1 MRGGKRMVRKK
12 WKYFLI
18 SAALLTIIFV
28 SIERYD
34 NYIGQKVYQE
44 STQGLFATYEQL
56 DKTFLMFVQRNW
68 NALEDWCNYL
78 NYCAEEQD
86 KKEQNAEDGLGNFV
100 NDRKNWQYSDFYVFN
115 EDCEFW
121 TIDGRRGTA
130 EHVKD
135 AFKELYEKKGPI
147 VSSYVASDGETKI
160 VFAVPSDPIELN
172 NVTYTAF
179 AVSYDN
185 SVVEKIIGG
194 GVYNNKSDC
203 YIVDSDGTVLM
214 SLEPETQITD
224 DFDNI
229 FDFIQDKTQSYN
241 KDYLERMKKTVP
253 TKGKGSVSFKY
264 QKSEYYLVYQPVGID
279 DWSIVGIVEKSV
291 VDSGMRMVQGTTI
304 VLLCMM
310 ATCIMIGVVI
320 LMKQRADA
328 QLQKEADERIKAEK
342 KKEISDQLFWGISQ
356 IVDCFAIC
364 DLKNNRYE
372 YEDKRG
378 EYLYPKKGAYDQ
390 LIKEISDQ
398 YTILTDGENAK
409 FTNMLSDEHVRQLI
423 KEHKDSYCLEYCARD
438 KSRFFIMSVIPV
450 EWEGDTLTKIMI
462 VSQDMGQQHELENLA
477 NTDALTGLFNK
488 RYFEKMMEIRD
499 EKKKPYAL
507 FYMDLDLFK
516 PVNDTYGHEMGDK
529 VLKEVAKRLL
539 KCIRSNDY
547 AFRIGGD
554 EFMLILNGNLDAQIC
569 EKRIERI
576 KNLIGEPYEFDGHTI
591 KIGISCG
598 SAVYPDDADCA
609 ADIQKLADKRMYE
622 DKKINHAQR

>member
-1 MRGGKRMVRKK
+1 MRKK

-18 SAALLTIIFV
+18 SAALLAIIFV
-28 SIERYD
+28 SIERYN
-34 NYIGQKVYQE
+34 NYIGQKFYQE
-44 STQGLFATYEQL
+44 STQGLLSTYEQL
-56 DKTFLMFVQRNW
+56 DKTFLMFAQRNW
-68 NALEDWCNYL
+68 NALEDWGSYL
-78 NYCAEEQD
+78 NYCLEEQD
-86 KKEQNAEDGLGNFV
+86 KKEQDTQEDWSDFV
-100 NDRKNWQYSDFYVFN
+100 NNRKNWQYSDFYVFN
-115 EDCEFW
+115 EDSEYW

-130 EHVKD
+130 DHVKE
-135 AFKELYEKKGPI
+135 AFEDLYEENAPI

-160 VFAVPSDPIELN
+160 LFAVPSDPIELN
-172 NVTYTAF
+172 DVTYAAL
-179 AVSYDN
+179 AVTYDN
-185 SVVEKIIGG
+185 SVVKKLIGD

-203 YIVDSDGTVLM
+203 YIVDSDGTVIM
-214 SLEPETQITD
+214 SLEPETQFAE

-241 KDYLERMKKTVP
+241 KQYLEHMKKNVP
-253 TKGKGSVSFKY
+253 VKGTGSVSFKY
-264 QKSEYYLVYQPVGID
+264 QKSEYYLVYQPVGIK
-279 DWSIVGIVEKSV
+279 DWSIVGVVEKSV
-291 VDSGMRMVQGTTI
+291 VDSGMRTVQGTTI
-304 VLLCMM
+304 ALLSMM
-310 ATCIMIGVVI
+310 AICIMIGVVI
-320 LMKQRADA
+320 LMKQRANA
-328 QLQKEADERIKAEK
+328 QLKKEEDERIKAEK
-342 KKEISDQLFWGISQ
+342 KKEFSDQLFWGISQ

-364 DLKNNRYE
+364 DLKNNSYE
-372 YEDKRG
+372 YEEKRG

-390 LIKEISDQ
+390 FIKEISDQ
-398 YTILTDGENAK
+398 YTILTDGENSK
-409 FTNMLSDEHVRQLI
+409 FTNMLSAEHVRQMI
-423 KEHKDSYCLEYCARD
+423 KGQKDSYCLEYYARD
-438 KSRFFIMSVIPV
+438 KSRFYIMNVIPV
-450 EWEGDTLTKIMI
+450 EWEGDTLTKIML

-539 KCIRSNDY
+539 MCIRSNDY

-554 EFMLILNGNLDAQIC
+554 EFMLILKGKLDAQIC

-576 KNLIGEPYEFDGHTI
+576 KKLIGEPYEFDGYTI

-609 ADIQKLADKRMYE
+609 ADIQKIADKRMYE
-622 DKKINHAQR
+622 DKEINHAQR

>member
-1 MRGGKRMVRKK
+1 MRGGKRMIRKK

-135 AFKELYEKKGPI
+135 AFEALYEKKGPI

-229 FDFIQDKTQSYN
+229 FDFIQEKTQSYN
-241 KDYLERMKKTVP
+241 EDYLERMKKTVP

-310 ATCIMIGVVI
+310 AICIMIGVVI
-320 LMKQRADA
+320 LMKQRANA

-342 KKEISDQLFWGISQ
+342 KKEISEQLFLGISQ

-364 DLKNNRYE
+364 DLENNRYE

-390 LIKEISDQ
+390 FIKELSDQ

-409 FTNMLSDEHVRQLI
+409 FTNMLSVWNVRQLI
-423 KEHKDSYCLEYCARD
+423 KGQKDSYCLEYCARD
-438 KSRFFIMSVIPV
+438 KSRFFIMNVIPV
-450 EWEGDTLTKIMI
+450 EWEGDTLTKIML
-462 VSQDMGQQHELENLA
+462 VTQDMGQQHELENLA

-554 EFMLILNGNLDAQIC
+554 EFMLILNGNLDAQLC

-576 KNLIGEPYEFDGHTI
+576 KKLIGEPYEFDGHTI

-609 ADIQKLADKRMYE
+609 ADIQKIADKRMYE

>member
-1 MRGGKRMVRKK
+1 MIRKK
-12 WKYFLI
+12 WKHFLI

-28 SIERYD
+28 SIERYN
-34 NYIGQKVYQE
+34 NYIGQKFYKE

-78 NYCAEEQD
+78 NYCVEEQD
-86 KKEQNAEDGLGNFV
+86 KKERNAEDGWGNFV

-130 EHVKD
+130 EHVKA

-160 VFAVPSDPIELN
+160 LFAVPSDPIELN

-185 SVVEKIIGG
+185 SVVEKMIGG

-229 FDFIQDKTQSYN
+229 FDFIQEKTQSYN

-253 TKGKGSVSFKY
+253 TKGKGSISFKY

-310 ATCIMIGVVI
+310 AICIMIGVVI
-320 LMKQRADA
+320 LMKQRANA

-342 KKEISDQLFWGISQ
+342 KKEISEQLFLGISQ

-364 DLKNNRYE
+364 DLENNRYE

-390 LIKEISDQ
+390 FIKEISDQ

-409 FTNMLSDEHVRQLI
+409 FTNMLSVWNVRQLI
-423 KEHKDSYCLEYCARD
+423 KGQKDSYCLEYCARD
-438 KSRFFIMSVIPV
+438 RSRFFIMSVIPV
-450 EWEGDTLTKIMI
+450 EWEGDMLTKIML
-462 VSQDMGQQHELENLA
+462 VTQDMGQQHELENLA

-507 FYMDLDLFK
+507 FYMDLDFFK

-554 EFMLILNGNLDAQIC
+554 EFMLILNGNLDAQLC

-576 KNLIGEPYEFDGHTI
+576 KKLIGEPYEFDGHTI

-609 ADIQKLADKRMYE
+609 ADIQKIADKRMYE

>member
-1 MRGGKRMVRKK
+1 MIRKK
-12 WKYFLI
+12 WKHFLI

-28 SIERYD
+28 SIERYN
-34 NYIGQKVYQE
+34 NYIGQKFYKE

-78 NYCAEEQD
+78 NYCVEEQD
-86 KKEQNAEDGLGNFV
+86 KKERNAEDGWGNFV

-115 EDCEFW
+115 EDCEYW

-130 EHVKD
+130 EHVKA

-160 VFAVPSDPIELN
+160 LFAVPSDPIELN

-185 SVVEKIIGG
+185 SVVEKMIGG

-229 FDFIQDKTQSYN
+229 FDFIQEKTQSYN
-241 KDYLERMKKTVP
+241 KGYLERMKKTVP
-253 TKGKGSVSFKY
+253 TKGKGSISFKY

-310 ATCIMIGVVI
+310 AICIMIGVVI
-320 LMKQRADA
+320 LMKQRANA

-342 KKEISDQLFWGISQ
+342 KKEISEQLFLGISQ

-364 DLKNNRYE
+364 DLENNRYE

-390 LIKEISDQ
+390 FIKEISDQ

-409 FTNMLSDEHVRQLI
+409 FTNMLSVWNVRQLI
-423 KEHKDSYCLEYCARD
+423 KGQKDSYCLEYCARD

-450 EWEGDTLTKIMI
+450 EWEGDMLTKIML
-462 VSQDMGQQHELENLA
+462 VTQDMGQQHELENLA

-507 FYMDLDLFK
+507 FYMDLDFFK

-554 EFMLILNGNLDAQIC
+554 EFMLILNGNLDAQLC

-576 KNLIGEPYEFDGHTI
+576 KKLIGEPYEFDGHTI

-609 ADIQKLADKRMYE
+609 ADIQKIADKRMYA

>member
-1 MRGGKRMVRKK
+1 MRKK
-12 WKYFLI
+12 RKYFLI

-34 NYIGQKVYQE
+34 NYIGQKFYQE
-44 STQGLFATYEQL
+44 STQGLLSTYEQL
-56 DKTFLMFVQRNW
+56 DKTFLMFAQRNW
-68 NALEDWCNYL
+68 NALEDWGNYL
-78 NYCAEEQD
+78 NYRLEEQD
-86 KKEQNAEDGLGNFV
+86 KKEQDTQEDWSDFV
-100 NDRKNWQYSDFYVFN
+100 NNRENWKYSDFYVFN
-115 EDCEFW
+115 EDCEYW
-121 TIDGRRGTA
+121 TIEGRRGTA
-130 EHVKD
+130 DHVKA
-135 AFKELYEKKGPI
+135 AFEDLYEENAPI

-160 VFAVPSDPIELN
+160 LFAVPSDPIELN
-172 NVTYTAF
+172 DVTYTAL
-179 AVSYDN
+179 AVTYDN
-185 SVVEKIIGG
+185 SVVENLIGG

-203 YIVDSDGTVLM
+203 YIVDSDGTVIM

-229 FDFIQDKTQSYN
+229 FDFIQEKTQSYN
-241 KDYLERMKKTVP
+241 KDYLERMKKAVP
-253 TKGKGSVSFKY
+253 TKGEGSVSFEY

-291 VDSGMRMVQGTTI
+291 VDSGMRMVQGMTI

-310 ATCIMIGVVI
+310 ETCIMIGVVI
-320 LMKQRADA
+320 LMKQRAKA

-342 KKEISDQLFWGISQ
+342 KREISDQLFWGISQ

-364 DLKNNRYE
+364 DLKNNSYE

-378 EYLYPKKGAYDQ
+378 KYLYPKKGAYDQ
-390 LIKEISDQ
+390 FIKEISDQ

-423 KEHKDSYCLEYCARD
+423 KGQKDSYCLEYCARD

-499 EKKKPYAL
+499 EKKKSYAL

-539 KCIRSNDY
+539 MCIRSNDY

-554 EFMLILNGNLDAQIC
+554 EFMLILKGKLDAQIC

-576 KNLIGEPYEFDGHTI
+576 KKLIGDPYEFDGYTI

>member
-1 MRGGKRMVRKK
+1 MIRKK
-12 WKYFLI
+12 WKHFLI

-28 SIERYD
+28 SIERYN
-34 NYIGQKVYQE
+34 NYIGQKFYKE
-44 STQGLFATYEQL
+44 STQGLFATYKQL
-56 DKTFLMFVQRNW
+56 DKTFLMFAQRNW

-78 NYCAEEQD
+78 NYCVEEQD
-86 KKEQNAEDGLGNFV
+86 KKEQNAEDGWVNFV

-130 EHVKD
+130 EHVKT

-160 VFAVPSDPIELN
+160 LFAVPSDPIELN

-185 SVVEKIIGG
+185 SIVKKLIGD

-224 DFDNI
+224 GFNNI
-229 FDFIQDKTQSYN
+229 FDFIQEKTQSYN

-310 ATCIMIGVVI
+310 AICIMIGVVI
-320 LMKQRADA
+320 LMKQRANA

-342 KKEISDQLFWGISQ
+342 KKEISEQLFLGISQ

-364 DLKNNRYE
+364 DLENNRYE

-390 LIKEISDQ
+390 FIKEISDQ

-409 FTNMLSDEHVRQLI
+409 FTNMLSVWNVRQLI
-423 KEHKDSYCLEYCARD
+423 KGQKDSYCLEYCARD
-438 KSRFFIMSVIPV
+438 KSRFFIMNVIPV
-450 EWEGDTLTKIMI
+450 EWEGDTLTKIML
-462 VSQDMGQQHELENLA
+462 VTQDMGQQHELENLA

-507 FYMDLDLFK
+507 FYMDLDFFK

-554 EFMLILNGNLDAQIC
+554 EFMLILNGNLDAQLC

-576 KNLIGEPYEFDGHTI
+576 KKLIGEPYEFDGHTI

-609 ADIQKLADKRMYE
+609 ADIQKIADKRMYE

>member
-1 MRGGKRMVRKK
+1 MIRKK

-86 KKEQNAEDGLGNFV
+86 KKERNAEDGLGNFV

-130 EHVKD
+130 EHVKT

-185 SVVEKIIGG
+185 SVVEKMIGG

-229 FDFIQDKTQSYN
+229 FDFIQKKTQSYN

-253 TKGKGSVSFKY
+253 TKGKGSISFKY

-279 DWSIVGIVEKSV
+279 DWSIVGIVEKNV

-310 ATCIMIGVVI
+310 AICIMIGVVI
-320 LMKQRADA
+320 LMKQRANA

-364 DLKNNRYE
+364 DLENNRYE

-390 LIKEISDQ
+390 FIKEISDQ

-409 FTNMLSDEHVRQLI
+409 FTNMLSVCNVRQLI
-423 KEHKDSYCLEYCARD
+423 KGHKDSYCLEYCARD

-450 EWEGDTLTKIMI
+450 EWEGDMLTKIML

-499 EKKKPYAL
+499 GKKKTYTL

-529 VLKEVAKRLL
+529 VLKGVAKRLL

-569 EKRIERI
+569 KKRIERI
-576 KNLIGEPYEFDGHTI
+576 KKLIGEPYEFDGHTI

-609 ADIQKLADKRMYE
+609 ADIQKIADKRMYE

>member
-1 MRGGKRMVRKK
+1 MRKK
-12 WKYFLI
+12 KHFLI
-18 SAALLTIIFV
+18 SAALLAIIFV

-34 NYIGQKVYQE
+34 NYIGQKFYQE
-44 STQGLFATYEQL
+44 STQGLLSTYEQL
-56 DKTFLMFVQRNW
+56 DKTFLMFAQRNW
-68 NALEDWCNYL
+68 NALEDWCDYL
-78 NYCAEEQD
+78 NYCAEQD
-86 KKEQNAEDGLGNFV
+86 KKEQNAEDGWGNFV

-115 EDCEFW
+115 EDCEYW

-160 VFAVPSDPIELN
+160 LFAVSSDPIELN

-185 SVVEKIIGG
+185 SVVEKLIGG

-203 YIVDSDGTVLM
+203 CIVNSDGTVLM

-224 DFDNI
+224 GFNNI
-229 FDFIQDKTQSYN
+229 FDFIQKKTQSYN
-241 KDYLERMKKTVP
+241 KDYLEQMKKTLP

-390 LIKEISDQ
+390 LIKGISDQ
-398 YTILTDGENAK
+398 YTILTD
-409 FTNMLSDEHVRQLI
+409 
-423 KEHKDSYCLEYCARD
+423 
-438 KSRFFIMSVIPV
+438 
-450 EWEGDTLTKIMI
+450 
-462 VSQDMGQQHELENLA
+462 
-477 NTDALTGLFNK
+477 
-488 RYFEKMMEIRD
+488 
-499 EKKKPYAL
+499 
-507 FYMDLDLFK
+507 
-516 PVNDTYGHEMGDK
+516 
-529 VLKEVAKRLL
+529 
-539 KCIRSNDY
+539 
-547 AFRIGGD
+547 
-554 EFMLILNGNLDAQIC
+554 
-569 EKRIERI
+569 
-576 KNLIGEPYEFDGHTI
+576 
-591 KIGISCG
+591 
-598 SAVYPDDADCA
+598 
-609 ADIQKLADKRMYE
+609 
-622 DKKINHAQR
+622 

>member
-1 MRGGKRMVRKK
+1 MRKK
-12 WKYFLI
+12 KHFLI
-18 SAALLTIIFV
+18 SAALLAIIFV

-34 NYIGQKVYQE
+34 NYIGQKFYQE
-44 STQGLFATYEQL
+44 STQGLLSTYEQL
-56 DKTFLMFVQRNW
+56 DKTFLMFAQRNW
-68 NALEDWCNYL
+68 NALEDWCDYL
-78 NYCAEEQD
+78 NYCAEQD
-86 KKEQNAEDGLGNFV
+86 KKEQNAEDGWGNFV

-115 EDCEFW
+115 EDCEYW

-160 VFAVPSDPIELN
+160 LFAVSSDPIELN

-185 SVVEKIIGG
+185 SVVEKLIGG

-203 YIVDSDGTVLM
+203 CIVNSDGTVLM

-224 DFDNI
+224 GFNNI
-229 FDFIQDKTQSYN
+229 FDFIQKKTQSYN
-241 KDYLERMKKTVP
+241 KDYLEQMKKTLP

-320 LMKQRADA
+320 LMKQCADA

-364 DLKNNRYE
+364 DLKNNIYE

-378 EYLYPKKGAYDQ
+378 KYLYPKKGAYDQ
-390 LIKEISDQ
+390 FIKEISDQ

-423 KEHKDSYCLEYCARD
+423 KEQKDSYCLEYCARD

-450 EWEGDTLTKIMI
+450 EWEGDTLTKIML

-554 EFMLILNGNLDAQIC
+554 EFMLILNGNLDAKIC

-576 KNLIGEPYEFDGHTI
+576 KNLIGEPYEFDGYTI

>member
-1 MRGGKRMVRKK
+1 MRKK

-34 NYIGQKVYQE
+34 NYIGQKFYQE
-44 STQGLFATYEQL
+44 STQGLLATYEQL
-56 DKTFLMFVQRNW
+56 DKTFMMFAQRNW

-78 NYCAEEQD
+78 NYCAEQD
-86 KKEQNAEDGLGNFV
+86 KKEQNVEDGWGNFV

-115 EDCEFW
+115 EDCEYW

-135 AFKELYEKKGPI
+135 AFKALYEKKGPI

-185 SVVEKIIGG
+185 SVVEKLIGG

-229 FDFIQDKTQSYN
+229 FDFIQEKTQSYN
-241 KDYLERMKKTVP
+241 EDYLERMKKTVP
-253 TKGKGSVSFKY
+253 AKGKGSVSFKY

-279 DWSIVGIVEKSV
+279 DWSIVGIVEKNV

-310 ATCIMIGVVI
+310 AICIMIGVVI
-320 LMKQRADA
+320 LMKQRANA

-342 KKEISDQLFWGISQ
+342 KKEISEQLFLGISQ

-364 DLKNNRYE
+364 DLENNRYE

-390 LIKEISDQ
+390 FIKELSDQ

-409 FTNMLSDEHVRQLI
+409 FTNMLSVWNVRQLI
-423 KEHKDSYCLEYCARD
+423 KGQKDSYCLEYCARD
-438 KSRFFIMSVIPV
+438 KSRFFIMNVIPV
-450 EWEGDTLTKIMI
+450 EWEGDTLTKIML
-462 VSQDMGQQHELENLA
+462 VTQDMGQQHELENLA

-554 EFMLILNGNLDAQIC
+554 EFMLILNGNLDAQLC

-576 KNLIGEPYEFDGHTI
+576 KKLIGEPYEFDGHTI

-609 ADIQKLADKRMYE
+609 ADIQKIADKRMYE

>member
-1 MRGGKRMVRKK
+1 MIRKK

-135 AFKELYEKKGPI
+135 AFEALYEKKGPI

-229 FDFIQDKTQSYN
+229 FDFIQEKTQSYN
-241 KDYLERMKKTVP
+241 EDYLERMKKTVP

-310 ATCIMIGVVI
+310 AICIMIGVVI
-320 LMKQRADA
+320 LMKQRANA

-342 KKEISDQLFWGISQ
+342 KKEISEQLFLGISQ

-364 DLKNNRYE
+364 DLENNRYE

-390 LIKEISDQ
+390 FIKELSDQ

-409 FTNMLSDEHVRQLI
+409 FTNMLSVWNVRQLI
-423 KEHKDSYCLEYCARD
+423 KGQKDSYCLEYCARD
-438 KSRFFIMSVIPV
+438 KSRFFIMNVIPV
-450 EWEGDTLTKIMI
+450 EWEGDTLTKIML
-462 VSQDMGQQHELENLA
+462 VTQDMGQQHELENLA

-554 EFMLILNGNLDAQIC
+554 EFMLILNGNLDAQLC

-576 KNLIGEPYEFDGHTI
+576 KKLIGEPYEFDGHTI

-609 ADIQKLADKRMYE
+609 ADIQKIADKRMYE

>member
-1 MRGGKRMVRKK
+1 
-12 WKYFLI
+12 
-18 SAALLTIIFV
+18 
-28 SIERYD
+28 
-34 NYIGQKVYQE
+34 
-44 STQGLFATYEQL
+44 
-56 DKTFLMFVQRNW
+56 MFVQRNW

-78 NYCAEEQD
+78 NYCVEEQD
-86 KKEQNAEDGLGNFV
+86 KKERNAEDGWGNFV

-130 EHVKD
+130 EHVKA

-160 VFAVPSDPIELN
+160 LFAVPSDPIGLN

-185 SVVEKIIGG
+185 SVVEKMIGG

-203 YIVDSDGTVLM
+203 CIVDSDGTVLM

-224 DFDNI
+224 NFDNI
-229 FDFIQDKTQSYN
+229 FDFIQEKTQSYN

-253 TKGKGSVSFKY
+253 TKGKGSISFKY

-310 ATCIMIGVVI
+310 AICIMIGVVI
-320 LMKQRADA
+320 LMKQRANA

-342 KKEISDQLFWGISQ
+342 KKEISEQLFLGISQ

-364 DLKNNRYE
+364 DLENNRYE

-390 LIKEISDQ
+390 FIKEISDQ

-409 FTNMLSDEHVRQLI
+409 FTNMLSVWNVRQLI
-423 KEHKDSYCLEYCARD
+423 KGQKDSYCLEYCARD
-438 KSRFFIMSVIPV
+438 KSRFFIMNVIPV
-450 EWEGDTLTKIMI
+450 EWEGDTLTKIML
-462 VSQDMGQQHELENLA
+462 VTQDMGQQHELENLA

-507 FYMDLDLFK
+507 FYMDLDFFK

-554 EFMLILNGNLDAQIC
+554 EFMLILNGNLDAQLC

-576 KNLIGEPYEFDGHTI
+576 KKLIGEPYEFDGHTI

-609 ADIQKLADKRMYE
+609 ADIQKIADKRMYE

>member
-1 MRGGKRMVRKK
+1 MIRKK

-115 EDCEFW
+115 EDCEYW

-135 AFKELYEKKGPI
+135 AFEALYEKKGPI

-229 FDFIQDKTQSYN
+229 FDFIQEKTQSYN
-241 KDYLERMKKTVP
+241 EDYLERMKKTVP

-310 ATCIMIGVVI
+310 AICIMIGVVI
-320 LMKQRADA
+320 LMKQRANA

-364 DLKNNRYE
+364 DLENNRYE

-390 LIKEISDQ
+390 FIKEISDQ

-409 FTNMLSDEHVRQLI
+409 FTNMLSVWNVRQLI
-423 KEHKDSYCLEYCARD
+423 KGQKDSYCLEYCARD
-438 KSRFFIMSVIPV
+438 KSRFFIMNVIPV
-450 EWEGDTLTKIMI
+450 EWEGDTLTKIML
-462 VSQDMGQQHELENLA
+462 VTQDMGQQHELENLA

-554 EFMLILNGNLDAQIC
+554 EFMLILNGNLDAQLC

-576 KNLIGEPYEFDGHTI
+576 KKLIGEPYEFDGHTI

-609 ADIQKLADKRMYE
+609 ADIQKIADKRMYE